1 MASVE
6 IYGSG
11 ARGTDQFRHRLDRPA
26 AAKHQATAGGGEV
39 ITKRRETV
47 MQPPACRTSQT
58 PAAGR
63 LVVENKGGYERPAA
77 FNRSKERGIVGKP
90 QISTEPYDDG
100 TVVRN
105 ITFAGSFHHS
115 VRDRESPMPSMTQ
128 AAKSGRGMS
137 LRAALGSTEI
147 LLADAI
153 AVRSH
158 TTRAAALGSGRAAT
172 STRADSSAREALR
185 PARADDLVAASASN
199 MLGKKDRTGTAFSEA
214 MARQVARRQRG
225 RRADRAS
232 LPSAIRCRRDSP
244 LRRSLKC
251 RRPRRPPQIDSE
263 KRRRSGA

>member
-11 ARGTDQFRHRLDRPA
+11 ARGTDQFRHRFDCPA

-63 LVVENKGGYERPAA
+63 LVVEDKGGYERPAA

-90 QISTEPYDDG
+90 QIPAEPYDDG

-115 VRDRESPMPSMTQ
+115 VRDRESPMPRMTQ
-128 AAKSGRGMS
+128 AAKSGRGTSM
-137 LRAALGSTEI
+137 RAALGSTEI

-153 AVRSH
+153 AGRSH
-158 TTRAAALGSGRAAT
+158 ATRAAALGSGRAFR
-172 STRADSSAREALR
+172 TRRFGRREALR
-185 PARADDLVAASASN
+185 PDTCGRRRRGIRLQHAREEGSHGPSLFGRYGAASCAPAARPASRPSVIAVSN
-199 MLGKKDRTGTAFSEA
+199 P
-214 MARQVARRQRG
+214 
-225 RRADRAS
+225 
-232 LPSAIRCRRDSP
+232 LPER
-244 LRRSLKC
+244 
-251 RRPRRPPQIDSE
+251 
-263 KRRRSGA
+263 